1 MGRASAG
8 FRICESES
16 GDPSPRS
23 RNMTN
28 HYDAIVIGTGQAGP
42 YLAARLAG
50 DGKKVAVIERN
61 RFGGTCVNTGCWPT
75 KTLVASAHA
84 AHLARRAAD
93 FGVVLG
99 GAVSVDMKR
108 VKARQD
114 ALVRGQREGVERW
127 VTDLPNCTVFRGHAR
142 FEAPRRIRVGDDVLS
157 ADKVFINVGGRANV
171 PAMPGVDQVRTLTNT
186 SLLELDELP
195 RHLVVIGGSYIGL
208 EFAQIHRRFGAQV
221 TVVEMAPRLIQRE
234 DPEVSDAIRDILE
247 AEG

>member
-61 RFGGTCVNTGCWPT
+61 RFGGTCVNTGCIPT

-84 AHLARRAAD
+84 AHLAHRAAN
-93 FGVVLG
+93 FGVALEC
-99 GAVSVDMKR
+99 AVKVDMKR
-108 VKARQD
+108 VKARMD
-114 ALVRGQREGVERW
+114 SVSGKSRTSVETW
-127 VTDLPNCTVFRGHAR
+127 MKGLANCTVYEEHAR
-142 FEAPRRIRVGDDVLS
+142 FESAHGVRAGRQAKLRPLTTRCQVL
-157 ADKVFINVGGRANV
+157 R
-171 PAMPGVDQVRTLTNT
+171 
-186 SLLELDELP
+186 
-195 RHLVVIGGSYIGL
+195 
-208 EFAQIHRRFGAQV
+208 
-221 TVVEMAPRLIQRE
+221 
-234 DPEVSDAIRDILE
+234 EVSIWRKDAARRLQKLMKQASAVYVNWTE
-247 AEG
+247 TRS